1 MAKPEMH
8 NMHIRQLYGVA
19 NMYIYTHVL
28 PSVRRYLIQNLKF
41 SEHHLSPEED
51 SLAAKYIEY

>member
-1 MAKPEMH
+1 MH